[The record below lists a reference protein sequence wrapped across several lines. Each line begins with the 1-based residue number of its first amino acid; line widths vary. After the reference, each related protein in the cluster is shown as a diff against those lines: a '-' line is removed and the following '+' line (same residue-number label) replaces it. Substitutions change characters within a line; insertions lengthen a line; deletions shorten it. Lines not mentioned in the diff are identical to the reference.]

1 MKPVID
7 MRVVQTIEWIKDANN
22 GWMRV
27 PVGYE
32 IEIQREG
39 SEEWEKLPVFMNE
52 VSNPQK
58 EAEDALGGA

>member
-1 MKPVID
+1 MKPIVNL
-7 MRVVQTIEWIKDANN
+7 RVVQTIEWVKDANN

-32 IEIQREG
+32 IEMQREG
-39 SEEWEKLPVFMNE
+39 SEEWNKLPVFMNE